1 MKVLFVITTLVQ
13 VLVSCATNVPE
24 TEATETAEIAQQ
36 QQQVRGGG
44 NRDLQQKTVLGI
56 KLYTPEAA
64 PGYSDVYTTTTA
76 VTTSTTS
83 TSLIVDSDQDLGYA
97 FEYAPPTTVEAAVY
111 SDRYSDGNTV
121 RATPNALIVNTSSRQ
136 GPVNYIINN
145 WFSPYIGPR
154 TLDFVVGDS
163 LEFRWDAATKGSQNV
178 FIHPSGTCD
187 DTDSIEV
194 GRASPATYTFTAADL
209 GSVAAD
215 VEIFF
220 ATEFGTECEGG
231 QNVMVTLRA
240 EPLPP
245 GSTPRPTR
253 SPIRSPT
260 RPPTNPPTRSP
271 TRSPERAPTTRPGFR
286 YYGYY
291 TSKGGKKGAKGKGT
305 CNGKGGGSQTR
316 RPTPSPTRSPA
327 APPTTRAPASPTPE
341 NPEKAAFIREFG
353 QQQYDCTTCGTTS
366 TDTTC
371 PPSCRSLGPGNAFD
385 TNKCLVGVKG
395 TYDAK
400 TPNVTPDA
408 NFPKVGPEPVRGKCC
423 QQTGFLPTWTGN
435 SCSCVGGTPCVQP
448 CGQGGPCFATGDPPV
463 GCAFKGSTPPDS
475 QCNKQKLS
483 VSNISRAGYYGGTRS
498 EYYGCNYYGGK
509 KGGYYTSKGG
519 KKGSK
524 GSKGKGKGGGA
535 RTRSPTQRP
544 TPAPTTSL
552 GPSSKLPAAVINTI
566 NQESP
571 FLYLAYNPSDITSE
585 GSLSYSTFCRPG
597 KFLNVQFTNL
607 TANGGN
613 GEVFCINN
621 TKNTSGT
628 QLGYGNE
635 SPNFDTRFPTMK
647 LNLNQT
653 CDGDDDSGSTSGGKN
668 YCGFRGKQ
676 SYFPLSQIVDT
687 LTNDGNFD
695 IDIENTASITTYC
708 QVNEYTNVR
717 AVNPSG
723 TVLCVTGAAGGIVN
737 LVTNNEADIVEVLVD
752 GKKSDNC
759 DVPVDG
765 LFTKG
770 STIRNITDSYPCGFN
785 GVANTIFPNF

>member
-209 GSVAAD
+209 GKVAAD
-215 VEIFF
+215 AEIFF

-240 EPLPP
+240 A

-253 SPIRSPT
+253 SPTPA
-260 RPPTNPPTRSP
+260 N
-271 TRSPERAPTTRPGFR
+271 
-286 YYGYY
+286 YYSSRYY
-291 TSKGGKKGAKGKGT
+291 TSKGGKKGSKGKGT

-316 RPTPSPTRSPA
+316 RPTPAPTPSAP

-400 TPNVTPDA
+400 TPNVTPDTNQPGLA
-408 NFPKVGPEPVRGKCC
+408 PVRGKCC
-423 QQTGFLPTWTGN
+423 QQPTFIPTWTEN
-435 SCSCVGGTPCVQP
+435 SCSCIGGTPCVQP
-448 CGQGGPCFATGDPPV
+448 CGQGGPCFATGITPV
-463 GCAFKGSTPPDS
+463 GCAFKGTRTPP

-483 VSNISRAGYYGGTRS
+483 VSNDSRTGFYNSRNAG
-498 EYYGCNYYGGK
+498 YYGCNYYGGK

-535 RTRSPTQRP
+535 PTFRP
-544 TPAPTTSL
+544 TTAPTPRPTASL
-552 GPSSKLPAAVINTI
+552 GPSSELPDAIINTI
-566 NQESP
+566 NNEGAP
-571 FLYLAYNPSDITSE
+571 LYLAYNPSEITSE

-597 KFLNVQFTNL
+597 KFLNVQYTNL
-607 TANGGN
+607 TTNGGI

-621 TKNTSGT
+621 QKNVRNTTSGID
-628 QLGYGNE
+628 LGYPGE
-635 SPNFDTRFPTMK
+635 CPTLDACFPTMK

-653 CDGDDDSGSTSGGKN
+653 CDGDDEVEDDSDSSSGGKN

-676 SYFPLSQIVDT
+676 SYFPLSQLVDT
-687 LTNDGNFD
+687 LTNNDNIN
-695 IDIENTASITTYC
+695 IDILGTASITTYC

-717 AVNPSG
+717 VVDPFG
-723 TVLCVTGAAGGIVN
+723 TVVCVTGAAGGTVK
-737 LVTNNEADIVEVLVD
+737 LTTNDETDILEVLVD